1 MRILDKYILREYIK
15 IFLIIVFAFSVLF
28 LVVDVSDRL
37 PRLLRNNA
45 EMDDLIV
52 YFLLRIPYL
61 VILTSPVMVL
71 LSGLFLMDT
80 LSKYN
85 ESIAIRAAGISIVR
99 MVTPLIWCGL
109 IFSFAVMFLGET
121 ILPKAE
127 EYRQYVYTE
136 RIKNMKVEDKKLRS
150 HIHYLGKDN
159 NLYYI
164 GFFDGY
170 RNLLK
175 TIDITTYEPGS
186 GSVKKK
192 ITASD
197 AEWQEDKWLF
207 KNCNIR
213 IYTNSVLDSV
223 QFFDQTTIREVDVTP
238 IDFIKSAKK
247 PMSMNFFELKEYI
260 ERLKKVG
267 EKYQTELVELNLKV
281 SFPFANLII
290 LLFSV
295 PLVSTSSRS
304 RSRGLVFGMGLLVCF
319 LYLSALRIC
328 QSLGYNEVLSPLAA
342 AWLPNLFFA
351 VIGIYFVIKAEV

>member
-1 MRILDKYILREYIK
+1 MRVLDRYILREYIK

-28 LVVDVSDRL
+28 LVIDVSDRL
-37 PRLLRNNA
+37 PRLLRKTA
-45 EMDDLIV
+45 SADDLVV

-61 VILTSPVMVL
+61 ILLTSPVMVL
-71 LSGLFLMDT
+71 LSGLFLMDS

-85 ESIAIRAAGISIVR
+85 ESIAIRAAGISIFR
-99 MVTPLIWCGL
+99 MVTPLIWFGF
-109 IFSFAVMFLGET
+109 IFSIIVMILGET
-121 ILPKAE
+121 VLPKAE

-136 RIKNMKVEDKKLRS
+136 KIKNMKMEDKKLRS
-150 HIHYLGKDN
+150 NIHYLGSDN

-170 RNLLK
+170 RNLLR
-175 TIDITTYEPGS
+175 TIDITTYVPGT
-186 GSVKKK
+186 GMVMKK

-197 AEWQEDKWLF
+197 AKWKDNEWVFE
-207 KNCNIR
+207 NCNIR
-213 IYTNSVLDSV
+213 YYRQGGLDSL
-223 QFFDQTTIREVDVTP
+223 QFFDSTVIEEVDVTP

-247 PMSMNFFELKEYI
+247 PMSMNFFELREYI
-260 ERLKKVG
+260 GRLKKVG
-267 EKYQTELVELNLKV
+267 EKYTKELTELNLKL

-319 LYLSALRIC
+319 LYLSVLRIC
-328 QSLGYNEVLSPLAA
+328 QSLGYNGVLSPMMA
-342 AWLPNLFFA
+342 AWFPNLVFA
-351 VIGIYFVIKAEV
+351 LVGVYFVIKAEV